1 MDEYNRALLELEEL
15 HERKSIFTSYFLKIS
30 KKESSIDDGTFK
42 DLMMDSVFIK
52 LFCPYL
58 RTSLGEQILYSDIR
72 NPITNK
78 NDLEKKRN
86 TISKLKNSNMKN
98 RLIKILDNIGTIK
111 YYNFTDIIFNKLERS
126 TLISIMSKVSLLF
139 TILAI
144 TLYFINQYLLFL
156 IIIPVVIYPVFSG
169 KFFDDNTNTIMLIR
183 YLAKVISGAEDLANV
198 NAPELNDDIKRI
210 GQLHKKFS
218 LIPLLS
224 KSLGNPHKQ
233 SAIIIILDTL
243 FGIRYFAYSL
253 IANILDHNNKELIE
267 LVEII
272 GTLDSNLAI
281 DEIEENNYVC
291 SPNFT
296 DNKIFSCENLY
307 NPLVENCVSNSL
319 TLKNQGLIL
328 TGSNMAGKSTFLRS
342 IGINLILAQTVGIV
356 FANKYEAPILNILT
370 SISRNDNMLAGKSY
384 YLEEAQAVQTI
395 VQNCNNELP
404 ILCIIDEIFKG
415 TNPTERVAAA
425 ASICNYLSKSNCIP
439 IIATHDME
447 LTSMVKNYSFYYFSE
462 TINKD
467 KSMTFDYKLKKGL
480 CPSSNAVKILEIL
493 QYPKEIIDN
502 TYKRLNKQP

>member
-1 MDEYNRALLELEEL
+1 MDEYTKTLLELEEL
-15 HERKSIFTSYFLKIS
+15 HERKSIFTSYFLKMT
-30 KKESSIDDGTFK
+30 KKESSIDEGTFK
-42 DLMMDSVFIK
+42 DLMMDNVYLK

-58 RTSLGEQILYSDIR
+58 RTSLGEQILYSNIR
-72 NPITNK
+72 NPLTNK
-78 NDLEKKRN
+78 EELEKRRDK
-86 TISKLKNSNMKN
+86 ISKLKSFNMKN
-98 RLIKILDNIGTIK
+98 RFIKILDDIGTIG
-111 YYNFTDIIFNKLERS
+111 YYNFTDIIFNKPKRS
-126 TLISIMSKVSLLF
+126 TTVSIMSKISLIC
-139 TILAI
+139 TILAVA
-144 TLYFINQYLLFL
+144 LYFVNPFLLFL
-156 IIIPVVIYPVFSG
+156 IAFSVLSYPLFSG
-169 KFFDDNTNTIMLIR
+169 KFFDDNNDTIVLIK

-198 NAPELNDDIKRI
+198 NAPEFADDLKRI
-210 GQLHKKFS
+210 QEIHKKFS
-218 LIPLLS
+218 LIPPLS
-224 KSLGNPHKQ
+224 KWLGTPHKQ
-233 SAIIIILDTL
+233 SAIVITLDTL
-243 FGIRYFAYSL
+243 FGTRYFAYNI
-253 IANILDHNNKELIE
+253 IANILERNNKELIE

-272 GTLDSNLAI
+272 GELDSNLAI

-296 DNKIFSCENLY
+296 DKKTFACEDLY
-307 NPLVENCVSNSL
+307 NPLIDNCVANSL
-319 TLKNQGLIL
+319 TIKDHGLIL

-342 IGINLILAQTVGIV
+342 IGINVILSQTVGIA
-356 FANKYEAPILNILT
+356 FAKKYEAPILNILT

-439 IIATHDME
+439 IVATHDME

-493 QYPKEIIDN
+493 NYPKEIIDD
-502 TYKRLNKQP
+502 TYKRLKK